1 VPVPPPAP
9 EQATRPAADAGT
21 GAATE
26 PERFRRRDLAAH
38 PGFLRLLTI
47 RLGAQWGDGVF
58 QAALGGAVLFNPERQ
73 SDPVLVALG
82 LAVVLLPYSI
92 VGPFA
97 GALLDRW
104 DRRRVFVVAGILRAV
119 LTLGTAAV
127 VAAGVT
133 GPALYLGA
141 LATIGVSRFVQAGLS
156 AALPHVVTPRRLV
169 AANSLVTTA
178 GAIAAAVGASCAF
191 ALTGLIGAG
200 DAGSGIA
207 ATASVVGSLVI
218 VGVALGF
225 ARGSLGP
232 DDAPGAG
239 PDGAPQALRAVARG
253 FVDGARAAR
262 RAPGVVAAF
271 WAVAAHRLA
280 FGVATLVMLLLMR
293 NGLSDVGPLRAGVAG
308 LGETVV
314 VAAAGLGVAA
324 VVTPWLTARIGR
336 PATVRTML
344 ALAALA
350 LLGLGLPMTLPSVL
364 GASFLLGLVGQT
376 IKLCSDAAVQR
387 EVDDAHRGRVFA
399 LSDTVFN
406 VTYVLAVAAAAL
418 FSPLDGRSVP
428 LIVTAAGIYLLGL
441 VVHEIALRTGRHPGD
456 TRGPDG
462 GARPAAALAVPVPV
476 QSRPDH
482 DGAGHDGA
490 PHGGAPHGGAP
501 HGGTQPG
508 APSATTRST
517 APSPSTS
524 ASSTSQRGEP
534 GSDVA

>member
-1 VPVPPPAP
+1 MPVPPPAAQ
-9 EQATRPAADAGT
+9 QATRPSGDAGT
-21 GAATE
+21 GA
-26 PERFRRRDLAAH
+26 PEESARVRRRDLAAH

-104 DRRRVFVVAGILRAV
+104 DRRRVFVVAGVLRAV
-119 LTLGTAAV
+119 LTLATAAV

-156 AALPHVVTPRRLV
+156 AALPHVVAPRRLV
-169 AANSLVTTA
+169 GANSLVTTS
-178 GAIAAAVGASCAF
+178 GAIAAALGASCAF
-191 ALTGLIGAG
+191 ALTGVIGAG

-207 ATASVVGSLVI
+207 AAVSAAGSLVI
-218 VGVALGF
+218 VVVAFGF

-232 DDAPGAG
+232 DDAAGAG
-239 PDGAPQALRAVARG
+239 PDAGTGQALRAVAHG
-253 FVDGARAAR
+253 LADGARAAR
-262 RAPGVVAAF
+262 SAPGVVAAF

-280 FGVATLVMLLLMR
+280 FGVATLVMLLMMR
-293 NGLSDVGPLRAGVAG
+293 NGLADVGPLRAGVAG
-308 LGETVV
+308 LGEAVV

-344 ALAALA
+344 LLAALA

-364 GASFLLGLVGQT
+364 GASFLLGLVGQA

-428 LIVTAAGIYLLGL
+428 LIVTAAGIYLSGL

-462 GARPAAALAVPVPV
+462 GARPAPVAVPV
-476 QSRPDH
+476 QGR
-482 DGAGHDGA
+482 GAGD
-490 PHGGAPHGGAP
+490 GGAAPGGLA

-534 GSDVA
+534 GSDTA

>member
-1 VPVPPPAP
+1 MLAPPDRTP
-9 EQATRPAADAGT
+9 
-21 GAATE
+21 
-26 PERFRRRDLAAH
+26 PERGRRRDLAAQ

-82 LAVVLLPYSI
+82 LAVVLMPYSL

-104 DRRRVFVVAGILRAV
+104 DRRRVFIVAGGLRAV
-119 LTLGTAAV
+119 LTLVTAAV

-141 LATIGVSRFVQAGLS
+141 LTTIGVSRFVQAGLS
-156 AALPHVVTPRRLV
+156 AALPHVVAPRRLV
-169 AANSLVTTA
+169 AANSLVTTS
-178 GAIAAAVGASCAF
+178 GAVAAAVGAACSF

-200 DAGSGIA
+200 DAQSGIA
-207 ATASVVGSLVI
+207 AAASVVGSVVI
-218 VGVALGF
+218 VTVAVGF

-232 DDAPGAG
+232 DDPSEAAR
-239 PDGAPQALRAVARG
+239 ALKAVALG
-253 FVDGARAAR
+253 LVDGARAAR
-262 RAPGVVAAF
+262 EAPGVVAAF

-293 NGLSDVGPLRAGVAG
+293 NGLTDWGPLQAGVAG

-314 VAAAGLGVAA
+314 AAAAGLGVAA
-324 VVTPWLTARIGR
+324 VVTPWLTARVGR
-336 PATVRTML
+336 PATVRIML
-344 ALAALA
+344 VLAVLA
-350 LLGLGLPMTLPSVL
+350 LLTLGLPMTLPTIL
-364 GASFLLGLVGQT
+364 GAGFVLGLVGQA

-387 EVDDAHRGRVFA
+387 EVDDARRGRVFA

-418 FSPLDGRSVP
+418 LAPFDGRSVG
-428 LIVTAAGIYLLGL
+428 LVVLAAGLYVLGL
-441 VVHEIALRTGRHPGD
+441 VVHEIALRRGVPVGD

-462 GARPAAALAVPVPV
+462 GAAED
-476 QSRPDH
+476 Q
-482 DGAGHDGA
+482 
-490 PHGGAPHGGAP
+490 
-501 HGGTQPG
+501 GGTQPG
-508 APSATTRST
+508 APSATSTST
-517 APSPSTS
+517 APSESVS
-524 ASSTSQRGEP
+524 ASSTSQRP
-534 GSDVA
+534 AADDDA

>member
-1 VPVPPPAP
+1 MPVPPSAP
-9 EQATRPAADAGT
+9 EQCSTVPGHADT
-21 GAATE
+21 
-26 PERFRRRDLAAH
+26 PRIRRRELAAH
-38 PGFLRLLTI
+38 PGFVRLLVV

-82 LAVVLLPYSI
+82 LAVVLLPYSL

-104 DRRRVFVVAGILRAV
+104 DRRRVFVVAGLCKAV
-119 LTLGTAAV
+119 LTLATAAV

-133 GPALYLGA
+133 GAWLYLGA

-169 AANSLVTTA
+169 AANSLVTTS
-178 GAIAAAVGASCAF
+178 GAVAAAVGASCAF
-191 ALTGLIGAG
+191 ALTGVIGAG

-207 ATASVVGSLVI
+207 TAASVVGSAVI
-218 VGVALGF
+218 VVVALGF
-225 ARGSLGP
+225 VRGAL
-232 DDAPGAG
+232 G
-239 PDGAPQALRAVARG
+239 PDGAAPDETAVRAVGAVAHG
-253 FVDGARAAR
+253 LADGARAAR
-262 RAPGVVAAF
+262 SAPGVVAAF

-293 NGLSDVGPLRAGVAG
+293 HGLTDWGPFRAGMAG
-308 LGETVV
+308 LGETVA

-324 VVTPWLTARIGR
+324 VVTPWLTARLGR
-336 PATVRTML
+336 PATVRIML
-344 ALAALA
+344 VLAAAA
-350 LLGLGLPMTLPSVL
+350 LLAFGLPMTMPTLL
-364 GASFLLGLVGQT
+364 AASFLLGLVGQA

-418 FSPLDGRSVP
+418 FSPLNGRSVP
-428 LIVTAAGIYLLGL
+428 LIAVSAGIYLLGL
-441 VVHEIALRTGRHPGD
+441 VVHEVALRTGRHPGD

-462 GARPAAALAVPVPV
+462 G
-476 QSRPDH
+476 SRQ
-482 DGAGHDGA
+482 AGEV
-490 PHGGAPHGGAP
+490 HGGS
-501 HGGTQPG
+501 QPG
-508 APSATTRST
+508 APSVATRST

-524 ASSTSQRGEP
+524 VSSTSQRAEP
-534 GSDVA
+534 ASDVA

>member
-1 VPVPPPAP
+1 VPGPPPASQQEARSP
-9 EQATRPAADAGT
+9 ATTGT
-21 GAATE
+21 GAPAE
-26 PERFRRRDLAAH
+26 PGRFRRRDLAAH

-82 LAVVLLPYSI
+82 LAVVLLPYSL

-104 DRRRVFVVAGILRAV
+104 DRRRVFVVAGVLRAG

-141 LATIGVSRFVQAGLS
+141 LTTIGVSRFVQAGLS

-169 AANSLVTTA
+169 AANSLVTTS

-191 ALTGLIGAG
+191 ALGGLLGAG

-207 ATASVVGSLVI
+207 AAASALGSVVI
-218 VGVALGF
+218 VVVAVGF

-239 PDGAPQALRAVARG
+239 SDGGTTQALRAVAHG
-253 FVDGARAAR
+253 LVDGGRAAR
-262 RAPGVVAAF
+262 SAPGVVAAF

-293 NGLSDVGPLRAGVAG
+293 HGLADVGPLRAGVAG

-350 LLGLGLPMTLPSVL
+350 LLGLGLPMTLLSVL
-364 GASFLLGLVGQT
+364 GASFLLGLVGQA

-418 FSPLDGRSVP
+418 VSPLDGRSVP
-428 LIVTAAGIYLLGL
+428 LIATAAGIYLLGL

-462 GARPAAALAVPVPV
+462 GARSQAAVVAPV
-476 QSRPDH
+476 
-482 DGAGHDGA
+482 AGIG
-490 PHGGAPHGGAP
+490 
-501 HGGTQPG
+501 HGGTHPG
-508 APSATTRST
+508 APSVATRST

-524 ASSTSQRGEP
+524 ASSTSHRGDP
-534 GSDVA
+534 GSDMA

>member
-1 VPVPPPAP
+1 V
-9 EQATRPAADAGT
+9 
-21 GAATE
+21 
-26 PERFRRRDLAAH
+26 RRRELAAQ
-38 PGFLRLLTI
+38 PGFLRLLVI

-82 LAVVLLPYSI
+82 LAVVLLPYSL

-104 DRRRVFVVAGILRAV
+104 DRRRVFIVAGVLRAV
-119 LTLGTAAV
+119 LTLATAAV
-127 VAAGVT
+127 VAAGLT
-133 GPALYLGA
+133 GPGLYLGA

-156 AALPHVVTPRRLV
+156 AALPHLVAPRRLV
-169 AANSLVTTA
+169 AANSLVTTS
-178 GAIAAAVGASCAF
+178 GAVAAAFGASCAF
-191 ALTGLIGAG
+191 ALTGLLGAG
-200 DAGSGIA
+200 DTGSGLA
-207 ATASVVGSLVI
+207 AAASVVGSLVI
-218 VGVALGF
+218 VVVAVGF
-225 ARGSLGP
+225 ARGAL
-232 DDAPGAG
+232 G
-239 PDGAPQALRAVARG
+239 PDGAPGAGAQGSTAQALRAVAHG
-253 FVDGARAAR
+253 LGDGARAAR
-262 RAPGVVAAF
+262 AAPGVVAAF

-293 NGLSDVGPLRAGVAG
+293 NGLADWGPFRAGVAG
-308 LGETVV
+308 LGEAVV

-324 VVTPWLTARIGR
+324 VVTPWLTARLGR
-336 PATVRTML
+336 PATVRIML
-344 ALAALA
+344 VLAAAA
-350 LLGLGLPMTLPSVL
+350 LLALGLPMTLPTLL
-364 GASFLLGLVGQT
+364 GASFLLGLVGQA

-418 FSPLDGRSVP
+418 FCPLDGRSAP
-428 LIVTAAGIYLLGL
+428 LIAVAAGIYLLGL
-441 VVHEIALRTGRHPGD
+441 VVHEVALRTGRHPGD

-462 GARPAAALAVPVPV
+462 GARSDDETRADDGA
-476 QSRPDH
+476 RPDGGARS
-482 DGAGHDGA
+482 DGAA
-490 PHGGAPHGGAP
+490 QGGS
-501 HGGTQPG
+501 QPG
-508 APSATTRST
+508 APSVTVSSA

>member
-1 VPVPPPAP
+1 VAVPPPTSAYETRRP
-9 EQATRPAADAGT
+9 EEPRS
-21 GAATE
+21 GAAAE
-26 PERFRRRDLAAH
+26 PGRVRRRDLAAH

-104 DRRRVFVVAGILRAV
+104 DRRRVFVVAGLLRAV
-119 LTLGTAAV
+119 LTLATAAV

-141 LATIGVSRFVQAGLS
+141 LATIGISRFVQAGLS
-156 AALPHVVTPRRLV
+156 AALPHVVAPRRLV
-169 AANSLVTTA
+169 AANSLVTTS
-178 GAIAAAVGASCAF
+178 GAIAAALGASCAF
-191 ALTGLIGAG
+191 ALTGLLGAG

-207 ATASVVGSLVI
+207 AAASAAGSLVI
-218 VGVALGF
+218 VAVAFGF
-225 ARGSLGP
+225 ARGAVGP
-232 DDAPGAG
+232 DDAPGAR
-239 PDGAPQALRAVARG
+239 PDGGTSQALRSVAHG
-253 FVDGARAAR
+253 LVDGGRAAR
-262 RAPGVVAAF
+262 AAPGVVAAF

-308 LGETVV
+308 LGEAVV

-350 LLGLGLPMTLPSVL
+350 LLGLGLPMTLLSVL
-364 GASFLLGLVGQT
+364 GASFVLGLVGQT

-428 LIVTAAGIYLLGL
+428 LIVTSAGIYLVGL
-441 VVHEIALRTGRHPGD
+441 VVHEIALRTARHPGD

-462 GARPAAALAVPVPV
+462 GARASAAVAVPA
-476 QSRPDH
+476 QDRAG
-482 DGAGHDGA
+482 DGAGGDG
-490 PHGGAPHGGAP
+490 

-508 APSATTRST
+508 APSVTTRST

-524 ASSTSQRGEP
+524 ARSTSHRGDP
-534 GSDVA
+534 GSDVV

>member
-1 VPVPPPAP
+1 M
-9 EQATRPAADAGT
+9 
-21 GAATE
+21 E
-26 PERFRRRDLAAH
+26 PERVRRRDLAAH
-38 PGFLRLLTI
+38 PGFLRLLII

-82 LAVVLLPYSI
+82 LAVVLLPYSF

-119 LTLGTAAV
+119 LTLATAAV

-141 LATIGVSRFVQAGLS
+141 LATIGVGRFVQAGLS
-156 AALPHVVTPRRLV
+156 AALPNVVVPRRLV
-169 AANSLVTTA
+169 AANSLVTTS
-178 GAIAAAVGASCAF
+178 GAVAAAIGASCAF

-207 ATASVVGSLVI
+207 TAASVIGSLVI

-225 ARGSLGP
+225 TRGSLGP
-232 DDAPGAG
+232 DDAAG
-239 PDGAPQALRAVARG
+239 TDTGTVRALRAVARG
-253 FVDGARAAR
+253 LVDGGRAAR
-262 RAPGVVAAF
+262 SAPGVVAAF

-280 FGVATLVMLLLMR
+280 FGVATLVMLMLMR
-293 NGLSDVGPLRAGVAG
+293 NGLSDAGPLRAGVAG

-336 PATVRTML
+336 PATVRIML
-344 ALAALA
+344 GLAAAA
-350 LLGLGLPMTLPSVL
+350 LLTLGLPMTLLSVL
-364 GASFLLGLVGQT
+364 GASFVLGLVGQT

-428 LIVTAAGIYLLGL
+428 LIVTSAGIYLLGL

-462 GARPAAALAVPVPV
+462 GSRPAVTVAVPT
-476 QSRPDH
+476 QS
-482 DGAGHDGA
+482 AGRGVSA
-490 PHGGAPHGGAP
+490 

-508 APSATTRST
+508 APSVTTRSA

-524 ASSTSQRGEP
+524 ASSTSQRGDP
-534 GSDVA
+534 GTDVV